1 MKIDMHTHIIPK
13 ELPDWSSEFGYG
25 NFIHLDHHRP
35 GFARMMQG
43 GKFFR
48 EIESNCW
55 DAQLRIEEYARF
67 QTQVQIV
74 CTIPVL
80 FAYWSKP
87 KDGLKVSQF
96 LNDHIA
102 TLTQTFPKNY
112 IGLGTLPMQDISL
125 AVEELQ
131 RCKNIGLKGIQIGSN
146 INNINLSD
154 DQFNPLWDALQDLDM
169 CVLVHP
175 WEMMGE
181 EDMRKYWLPWLVGM
195 PAETTRAIC
204 SLIFSGVFERF
215 PRIRFNFAHAGGS
228 FLTTI
233 GRIEHGYHCRPDL
246 VAIDNPKNP
255 RDYIG
260 HFWVDS
266 ATHDPQLLRYILEL
280 MPAEKISLGTDYP
293 FPLGDLKV
301 GEFIRDMRLTA
312 ETQEQIFWKSAV
324 SWLGMK
330 HSDFTQQYFS

>member
-1 MKIDMHTHIIPK
+1 MKIDMHTHIIPR

-55 DAQLRIEEYARF
+55 DAQLRIDEYARF
-67 QTQVQIV
+67 HTQVQIV

-87 KDGLKVSQF
+87 KDGLKVAQF

-112 IGLGTLPMQDISL
+112 VGLGTLPMQDIAL
-125 AVEELQ
+125 AVAELQ
-131 RCKNIGLKGIQIGSN
+131 RCKNIGLKGVQIGSN

-154 DQFNPLWDALQDLDM
+154 AQFNPLWEALQDLDM
-169 CVLVHP
+169 CILIHP

-204 SLIFSGVFERF
+204 SLIFSGVFERY

-233 GRIEHGYHCRPDL
+233 GRIEHGFHCRPDL

-266 ATHDPQLLRYILEL
+266 ATHDAQLLRYILEL
-280 MPAEKISLGTDYP
+280 LPSEKISLGTDYP

-301 GEFIRDMRLTA
+301 GEFIRDMKLA
-312 ETQEQIFWKSAV
+312 PEVQEQIFWKSAV
-324 SWLGMK
+324 AWLGMTPTE
-330 HSDFTQQYFS
+330 FTQQYFS

>member
-1 MKIDMHTHIIPK
+1 MKIDMHTHIIPR

-55 DAQLRIEEYARF
+55 DAQLRIDEYARF
-67 QTQVQIV
+67 HTQVQIV

-87 KDGLKVSQF
+87 KDGLKVAQF

-102 TLTQTFPKNY
+102 TLIHSYPKNY
-112 IGLGTLPMQDISL
+112 VGLGTLPMQDIAL

-131 RCKNIGLKGIQIGSN
+131 RCKNIGLKGVQIGSN

-154 DQFNPLWDALQDLDM
+154 AQFNPLWEALQDLDM
-169 CVLVHP
+169 CILIHP

-204 SLIFSGVFERF
+204 SLIFNGVFERY

-233 GRIEHGYHCRPDL
+233 GRIEHGFHCRPDL

-266 ATHDPQLLRYILEL
+266 ATHDAQLLRYILEL
-280 MPAEKISLGTDYP
+280 LPPEKISLGTDYP

-301 GEFIRDMRLTA
+301 GEFIRDMKLA
-312 ETQEQIFWKSAV
+312 PEVQEQIFWKSAV
-324 SWLGMK
+324 AWLGMNPTE
-330 HSDFTQQYFS
+330 FTQQYFS

>member
-1 MKIDMHTHIIPK
+1 
-13 ELPDWSSEFGYG
+13 
-25 NFIHLDHHRP
+25 
-35 GFARMMQG
+35 MMQG

-125 AVEELQ
+125 AMEELQ

-301 GEFIRDMRLTA
+301 GEFIRDMRLPA

>member
-1 MKIDMHTHIIPK
+1 MHTHIIPK

-55 DAQLRIEEYARF
+55 DAQLRIHEYARF
-67 QTQVQIV
+67 HTQVQIV

-87 KDGLKVSQF
+87 KDGLKVAQF

-112 IGLGTLPMQDISL
+112 VGLGTLPMQDIPL

-131 RCKNIGLKGIQIGSN
+131 RCKNIGLKGVQIGSN
-146 INNINLSD
+146 INNLNLSD
-154 DQFNPLWDALQDLDM
+154 AQFNPLWEALQDLDM
-169 CVLVHP
+169 CILIHP

-195 PAETTRAIC
+195 PAETTR
-204 SLIFSGVFERF
+204 
-215 PRIRFNFAHAGGS
+215 
-228 FLTTI
+228 
-233 GRIEHGYHCRPDL
+233 
-246 VAIDNPKNP
+246 
-255 RDYIG
+255 
-260 HFWVDS
+260 
-266 ATHDPQLLRYILEL
+266 
-280 MPAEKISLGTDYP
+280 
-293 FPLGDLKV
+293 
-301 GEFIRDMRLTA
+301 
-312 ETQEQIFWKSAV
+312 
-324 SWLGMK
+324 
-330 HSDFTQQYFS
+330 

>member
-1 MKIDMHTHIIPK
+1 MKIDMHTHIIPR
-13 ELPDWSSEFGYG
+13 ELPDWTSEFGYG

-55 DAQLRIEEYARF
+55 DAQLRIDEYARF
-67 QTQVQIV
+67 QAQVQVV

-80 FAYWSKP
+80 FAYWAKP

-102 TLTQTFPKNY
+102 TLTQTFPRNY
-112 IGLGTLPMQDISL
+112 IGLGTLPMQDTGL
-125 AVEELQ
+125 AILELE
-131 RCKNIGLKGIQIGSN
+131 RCKSIGIKGIQIGSN

-154 DQFNPLWDALQDLDM
+154 GQFNPLWEALQDLDM
-169 CVLVHP
+169 CVLIHP

-204 SLIFSGVFERF
+204 SLIFSGVFERY

-233 GRIEHGYHCRPDL
+233 GRIEHGFHCRPDL

-266 ATHDPQLLRYILEL
+266 ATHDAQLLRYILDL
-280 MPAEKISLGTDYP
+280 LPPEKISLGTDYP

-301 GEFIRDMRLTA
+301 GEFIREMQLTS

-324 SWLGMK
+324 AWLGLEPTE
-330 HSDFTQQYFS
+330 FAQQYFT

>member
-1 MKIDMHTHIIPK
+1 MKIDMHTHIIPR
-13 ELPDWSSEFGYG
+13 ELPDWTSEFGYG

-55 DAQLRIEEYARF
+55 DAQLRIDEYARF
-67 QTQVQIV
+67 QTQVQVV

-80 FAYWSKP
+80 FAYWAKP

-112 IGLGTLPMQDISL
+112 IGLGTLPMQDITL

-131 RCKNIGLKGIQIGSN
+131 RCKSIGIKGVQIGSN

-154 DQFNPLWDALQDLDM
+154 AQFNPLWEALQDLDM
-169 CVLVHP
+169 CVLIHP

-204 SLIFSGVFERF
+204 SLIFSGVFEKY

-233 GRIEHGYHCRPDL
+233 GRIEHGFHCRPDL
-246 VAIDNPKNP
+246 VAIDNPVNP
-255 RDYIG
+255 REYIG

-266 ATHDPQLLRYILEL
+266 ATHDAQLLRYILDL
-280 MPAEKISLGTDYP
+280 LPPEKISLGTDYP

-301 GEFIRDMRLTA
+301 GEFITQMNLPN
-312 ETQEQIFWKSAV
+312 ETVEHIFWKSAV
-324 SWLGMK
+324 AWLGMNEDEFARCFG
-330 HSDFTQQYFS
+330 H

>member
-301 GEFIRDMRLTA
+301 GEFIRDMRLPA